1 MNRHRVSLLLIV
13 AFALATG
20 CIACSAQEGNAG
32 SAEDRASLAKTGDAI
47 RAAFASGDVDAI
59 MAYHHPDVVKA
70 LSPDGPL
77 VDRNALKAYLEKSFQ
92 STQVAFKENHVENT
106 IFLGDSAVEI
116 STFTIQGTPKTGGAP
131 FLFKGRAM
139 VVYVRYKQ
147 SPTGWA
153 SIREVVQP
161 TP

>member
-1 MNRHRVSLLLIV
+1 MNRHRVSHLLIV
-13 AFALATG
+13 AFAFATV
-20 CIACSAQEGNAG
+20 CIVCSGQERNAG

-70 LSPDGPL
+70 LSPNDYVDGR
-77 VDRNALKAYLEKSFQ
+77 DALKAHLQDSFR
-92 STQVAFKENHVENT
+92 STRIEFKENHVENT

-116 STFTIQGTPKTGGAP
+116 STFAIQGTPKNGGAP
-131 FLFKGRAM
+131 LLFRGRAM
-139 VVYVRYKQ
+139 VVYVRSKA

-153 SIREVVQP
+153 SIREVIQP
-161 TP
+161 AS